1 MLQLQKMMT
10 SSIPYRDV
18 QICIETITPTKA
30 KEYLSKNFQNNR
42 RPAPRAVEQLT
53 QSILDDKF
61 YLSWDCLAFNDQNL
75 LVNGQHRLNAVV
87 NANVACPF
95 FVIRNIPHNTVQS
108 FDSGKK
114 RTQADRISVGG
125 TPMHGK
131 SCSIIK
137 LALSDFNAKF
147 TGTGN
152 FGYLRFDDLIADLYK
167 RHYKFFEKLEEDGFY
182 KTRYIN
188 NTLASAFKIF
198 LEMSVGKLNMYKNR
212 YEFPY
217 DMTPYERT
225 TLWIQLVTDGYSENV
240 KWNPVT
246 DIAPIKLKEYLVK
259 RRDRNETM
267 YGAIAFKYYT
277 LAANQFMRG
286 KMTKDLRLDTTKND
300 PFSKLKDLESSNN
313 YLL

>member
-1 MLQLQKMMT
+1 MLQTKIMMT
-10 SSIPYRDV
+10 SSISYQNV
-18 QICIETITPTKA
+18 QVCIETVTPTMA
-30 KEYLSKNFQNNR
+30 KEYLSKNFKENR
-42 RPAPRAVEQLT
+42 RPAPRAVAQLT
-53 QSILDDKF
+53 QSILDEKF
-61 YLSWDCLAFNDQNL
+61 YLSWDCLAFNNDDF
-75 LVNGQHRLNAVV
+75 LVNGQHRLNAVI
-87 NANVACPF
+87 NANVPCQF
-95 FVIRNIPHNTVQS
+95 FVIRNIPHNTVRS

-114 RTQADRISVGG
+114 RTQADRISVSG

-137 LALSDFNAKF
+137 LALSDFDANF

-152 FGYLRFDDLIADLYK
+152 YGYLRYDDLISNIYK
-167 RHYKFFEKLEEDGFY
+167 KHYKFFEKLEEDGFY

-188 NTLASAFKIF
+188 NTLASAFKLF
-198 LEMSVGKLNMYKNR
+198 LEMSVGKLNMYKNK

-217 DMTPYERT
+217 DMTPYERC

-240 KWNPVT
+240 KWNPKT

-259 RRDRNETM
+259 RRERNETM

-300 PFSKLKDLESSNN
+300 PFSKLVNLESSNN
-313 YLL
+313 FLL